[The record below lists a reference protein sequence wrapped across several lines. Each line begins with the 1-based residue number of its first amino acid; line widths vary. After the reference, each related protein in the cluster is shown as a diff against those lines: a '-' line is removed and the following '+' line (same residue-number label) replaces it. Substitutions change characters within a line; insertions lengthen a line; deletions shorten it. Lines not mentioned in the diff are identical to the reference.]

1 MFFSGKLHAQISELE
16 QELHSL
22 QRDNQRL
29 IDDNGSLTRR
39 VVEMEQQLA
48 DSADQTDLSSVW
60 VQGGRLV
67 SDVREAIAH
76 AAANM
81 ANEKERM
88 AESFGIFDETETA
101 VSHILD
107 HVAEIQQRSE
117 SGNANVQNLLGVSQN
132 IEKFVG
138 VIRDISDQTNL
149 LALNAAIEAARA
161 GDSGR
166 GFAVVADE
174 VRNLARKAS
183 EASNEI
189 NNLVGQIMS
198 QTQVA
203 SEDIGQVQ
211 NLSSE
216 VVASAEQIRNAVHQ
230 VVDLSKSMSDVI
242 TRSAMDTFIETVK
255 MDHVAWKNS
264 VYEAIVRQDFSLLD
278 SLADHH
284 SCRLGGWYYRGEGR
298 DRYSDDAAF
307 RSLEQPHRQ
316 VHESGA
322 EALRAARKGD
332 LPAAAASLSDMEQAS
347 GEVARHLDRL
357 RSE

>member
-1 MFFSGKLHAQISELE
+1 MFFSGKLHTQISELE
-16 QELHSL
+16 QELQAL
-22 QRDNQRL
+22 KRDNQRL
-29 IDDNGSLTRR
+29 AEDNDSLTQRIAQI
-39 VVEMEQQLA
+39 EQA
-48 DSADQTDLSSVW
+48 HAEECSKPDLSAVW
-60 VQGGRLV
+60 IEGGRLV
-67 SDVREAIAH
+67 SDIREAIAL
-76 AAANM
+76 AAASM

-88 AESFGIFDETETA
+88 GQSFGIFDETETA

-107 HVAEIQQRSE
+107 HVSEIQQRSE

-189 NNLVGQIMS
+189 NNLVGQIMT

-211 NLSSE
+211 SLSSE
-216 VVASAEQIRNAVHQ
+216 VVASAEQIRSAVHQ

-242 TRSAMDTFIETVK
+242 SRSAMDTFIETVK

-298 DRYSDDAAF
+298 ENYSDAEAF
-307 RSLEQPHRQ
+307 RALENPHRE

-322 EALRAARKGD
+322 QALRAAQTGD
-332 LPAAAASLSDMEQAS
+332 LSAAANYLGEMEQAS
-347 GEVARHLDRL
+347 AVVARHLDQL
-357 RSE
+357 RSA